1 MSIESFRDLVI
12 VIFGIGATVAV
23 TLLVVLAFMLYYRL
37 KPILASIRKTTETVE
52 RVSSS
57 FEQAV
62 AKPLAQIIS
71 FVQGIR
77 NAMGLVRKFTG
88 KEED

>member
-12 VIFGIGATVAV
+12 VIFGLGATVAII
-23 TLLVVLAFMLYYRL
+23 LLVVLAFMLYYRL
-37 KPILASIRKTTETVE
+37 KPILKSIRKTTETVE
-52 RVSSS
+52 RVTSSV
-57 FEQAV
+57 EEAV
-62 AKPLAQIIS
+62 VKPLTQILS

-77 NAMGLVRKFTG
+77 NALGLVKRFTG

>member
-1 MSIESFRDLVI
+1 MTIESFRDLVI
-12 VIFGIGATVAV
+12 VIFGLGATVA
-23 TLLVVLAFMLYYRL
+23 TILLVVLAFMLYYRL
-37 KPILASIRKTTETVE
+37 KPILTSVRKTTETVE
-52 RVSSS
+52 RVTSS
-57 FEQAV
+57 FEEAV

-77 NAMGLVRKFTG
+77 NALGLVKRFTG